1 MSTPTTL
8 ATDAASACIKIKGA
22 LADEAALRKV
32 FAADRLNP
40 SKLVEGCIEAGCPIT
55 GLELR
60 GLLTMLWDGIGEL
73 EIGSDALVKA
83 VLEAPSPPSVTPPTV
98 QLDDAEVLVV
108 DVADPAPQAEGA
120 AAAEPPPSVPASM
133 VPPPTSAPV
142 WESFEPAASTLPK
155 RQQHEHY
162 TRQAQQAPYATM
174 PVAIAPLFGP
184 EHVRAPEDGNE
195 AIYFDPRMSSAGRA
209 AFLAHRAR
217 KGAAGK
223 PSLGGVAPAAGASH
237 LGSDASSRPSTATAA
252 RRGRS
257 RRRPDGAAR
266 EAFDAC
272 ATAAPDAA
280 LASTRRGP
288 LEACRRPARRSL
300 SAMAAAAA
308 VGAGA
313 CAHATLPAEQMLER
327 RMAER
332 ERLGPRCGGLRAAPT
347 QMRNPPGSCAKW
359 VRRRG
364 RRARH
369 ELGERRRHAALLAA
383 RCWLGTA
390 EECVAVHVRL
400 GVRRCR
406 RHRSYFRRGQRPLSA
421 HMDSVNEARFQT
433 NRANRAR
440 ERSRSGECC
449 DDVGARSRLVAV
461 VWEGG
466 AREQRCRG
474 DQHSI

>member
-8 ATDAASACIKIKGA
+8 ATDAASACIKIHGA

-174 PVAIAPLFGP
+174 PVAVAPMFGP
-184 EHVRAPEDGNE
+184 EHVRAPEDGKE

-223 PSLGGVAPAAGASH
+223 PCSAAAPAAGAS
-237 LGSDASSRPSTATAA
+237 LASDASSRPSRPP
-252 RRGRS
+252 RRGGFGPGGA
-257 RRRPDGAAR
+257 PDGAAR

-280 LASTRRGP
+280 LRPRLRRG
-288 LEACRRPARRSL
+288 
-300 SAMAAAAA
+300 AA
-308 VGAGA
+308 
-313 CAHATLPAEQMLER
+313 
-327 RMAER
+327 
-332 ERLGPRCGGLRAAPT
+332 
-347 QMRNPPGSCAKW
+347 
-359 VRRRG
+359 
-364 RRARH
+364 
-369 ELGERRRHAALLAA
+369 
-383 RCWLGTA
+383 
-390 EECVAVHVRL
+390 
-400 GVRRCR
+400 
-406 RHRSYFRRGQRPLSA
+406 
-421 HMDSVNEARFQT
+421 
-433 NRANRAR
+433 
-440 ERSRSGECC
+440 
-449 DDVGARSRLVAV
+449 
-461 VWEGG
+461 
-466 AREQRCRG
+466 
-474 DQHSI
+474 

>member
-120 AAAEPPPSVPASM
+120 AASEPPPSVPASM

-174 PVAIAPLFGP
+174 PVAIAPMFGP

-237 LGSDASSRPSTATAA
+237 LGSDASSRPSTGH
-252 RRGRS
+252 RGEAGSVQEALLMAPREKPS
-257 RRRPDGAAR
+257 TPAPRPPQTPP
-266 EAFDAC
+266 F
-272 ATAAPDAA
+272 A
-280 LASTRRGP
+280 LDFAEGP
-288 LEACRRPARRSL
+288 LESLPAPPPVKSL

-308 VGAGA
+308 VGAGQRRA
-313 CAHATLPAEQMLER
+313 PYATLPAEQEMLER

-332 ERLGPRCGGLRAAPT
+332 ERLGPTLWRPSGGADADAKPAGLVREMGEAEGPVARDMSWVNAGG
-347 QMRNPPGSCAKW
+347 MRPSS
-359 VRRRG
+359 RRG
-364 RRARH
+364 AGSAR
-369 ELGERRRHAALLAA
+369 
-383 RCWLGTA
+383 
-390 EECVAVHVRL
+390 
-400 GVRRCR
+400 
-406 RHRSYFRRGQRPLSA
+406 PKSA
-421 HMDSVNEARFQT
+421 SQFT
-433 NRANRAR
+433 F
-440 ERSRSGECC
+440 GW
-449 DDVGARSRLVAV
+449 G
-461 VWEGG
+461 
-466 AREQRCRG
+466 
-474 DQHSI
+474 